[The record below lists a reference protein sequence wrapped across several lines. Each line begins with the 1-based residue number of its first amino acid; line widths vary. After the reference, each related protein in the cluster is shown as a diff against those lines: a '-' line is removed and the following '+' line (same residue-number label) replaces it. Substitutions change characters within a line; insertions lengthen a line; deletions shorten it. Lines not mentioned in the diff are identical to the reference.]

1 MTTSRYRY
9 LVRSLF
15 CVAILLFPMSLSG
28 AQAQGNCSEEA
39 VPLHV
44 WDVITRPN
52 RPWVFSVRTCR
63 PRGLTQGAILLR
75 RPDRLLPPIRKARVF
90 SGEDNAMIEI
100 LPGMDD
106 SELVASF
113 FADGETIAVVH
124 GPLIALLMEEEQ
136 GLAPGMVFDLTIDP
150 QRTSLEDDDGLVDF
164 CPHPARL
171 HVVSENAPF
180 LLDVR
185 DRETTAGGTALVA
198 FTTYELQ
205 LLRRLEVTVTY
216 DPTFFTA
223 VTDAFIWDVRGEI
236 VGSIDTKTPGIVRV
250 EMTSVDGWIN
260 VLPGPFAEVE
270 FQVKPDAV
278 IGEESVLKV
287 RQSDALVEFRSGEIP
302 NLELRAGTVT
312 VVE

>member
-1 MTTSRYRY
+1 MTTSRFRC

-15 CVAILLFPMSLSG
+15 CAAILLFPLSLG
-28 AQAQGNCSEEA
+28 DARAQGNCTEES
-39 VPLHV
+39 VPLQV

-75 RPDRLLPPIRKARVF
+75 RPTNPLPPIRKARVF
-90 SGEDNAMIEI
+90 SREDNATIEVT
-100 LPGMDD
+100 PGMDD
-106 SELVASF
+106 SELIAEF
-113 FADGETIAVVH
+113 FAEGETVNVWH
-124 GPLIALLMEEEQ
+124 GPLIALLMEEEHD
-136 GLAPGMVFDLTIDP
+136 LSPGTVFDLTIDSS
-150 QRTSLEDDDGLVDF
+150 RTMLEDENGPVDF
-164 CPHPARL
+164 CPHPARM

-185 DRETTAGGTALVA
+185 DREATAGGSALVA

-223 VTDAFIWDVRGEI
+223 VTDAFIWDLRGEI
-236 VGSIDTKTPGIVRV
+236 IGTIDTETPGIVRV
-250 EMTSVDGWIN
+250 EMASDDGWIN

-270 FQVKPDAV
+270 FLVKPDAEL
-278 IGEESVLKV
+278 GEQSVLKV
-287 RQSDALVEFRSGEIP
+287 RASDALVEFRSGAIP
-302 NLELRAGTVT
+302 NLELRPGIVT
-312 VVE
+312 VVD